1 MKEELS
7 GKVITNFGLKAKTYS
22 HLKDNNDEDKK
33 PKRTT
38 KKCFLK
44 GRLKFQEFKNR
55 LEAAQTENKLNYV
68 EKNKI
73 DTDSLKEF
81 LKNDKVIPK
90 TQQIFK
96 TKRYNVFTEEINKVA
111 LSSSDDK

>member
-1 MKEELS
+1 MMKI
-7 GKVITNFGLKAKTYS
+7 KNQK
-22 HLKDNNDEDKK
+22 N
-33 PKRTT
+33 T

-55 LEAAQTENKLNYV
+55 LEAAQTENKLNHV

-96 TKRYNVFTEEINKVA
+96 TKRYNVFNEEINKVA